1 MKIILIGAVD
11 FSKSVFEKLISLN
24 ANIVGVCTL
33 KKSKFNSDHYDLKSI
48 CKKYK
53 IDCRYSKDINSRDEI
68 KWIANKEPDII
79 ICCGWSRILSKKIL
93 DLPSYGVIGYHPS
106 KLPFNRGR
114 HPLIWALA
122 LGLKKTASTFFI
134 MNEDADTGD
143 IISQKD
149 IMISKKDDAKS
160 LYMKITRTAMKQIS
174 EFFPILIKGKLKI
187 KKQKNTLSNTWRKRS
202 DLDGIID
209 WRMSADSINN
219 LVRALTK
226 PYIGAHFKYKGKEIK
241 IWKVKVIKLNR
252 SNVEPGKIFIK
263 NSDLLVKCGENAI
276 KLIETKPLIKL
287 NEGDYL

>member
-24 ANIVGVCTL
+24 AKIVGVCTL

-79 ICCGWSRILSKKIL
+79 ICCGWSRLLSKKIL

-122 LGLKKTASTFFI
+122 LGLNKTASTFFI

-149 IMISKKDDAKS
+149 IIISKKDDAKS

-174 EFFPILIKGKLKI
+174 EFFPILIRGKLKI

-209 WRMSADSINN
+209 WRMSADLINN

-226 PYIGAHFKYKGKEIK
+226 PYIGAHFKYKGKVIK
-241 IWKVKVIKLNR
+241 IWKVKVVKLNR
-252 SNVEPGKIFIK
+252 SNVEPGKIFLK

-276 KLIETKPLIKL
+276 KIIETKPLIKL
-287 NEGDYL
+287 NEGEYL